1 MPFNISG
8 SVLSSLPGGFF
19 RVSPFIRG
27 LFPGFM
33 SGGHRRTG
41 TVPERKC
48 ACLSALGGHRSRLP
62 RCCGKAQRASFIR
75 DFPTRKK
82 NRGRSDRSFLVF
94 PICAK
99 KHGSALSADLSFRKA
114 RSALSEISAA
124 NGLIVHQIAG
134 IPRKNNFPCFED
146 IRAIRGGKRLV
157 CVLLNEQNRGA

>member
-1 MPFNISG
+1 M
-8 SVLSSLPGGFF
+8 
-19 RVSPFIRG
+19 
-27 LFPGFM
+27 
-33 SGGHRRTG
+33 
-41 TVPERKC
+41 
-48 ACLSALGGHRSRLP
+48 RLP
-62 RCCGKAQRASFIR
+62 VGAWRTPQPAPPLIGKARRASFIR

-94 PICAK
+94 PISAK
-99 KHGSALSADLSFRKA
+99 KHGSALSAGLSFRKA

>member
-1 MPFNISG
+1 MEGYF
-8 SVLSSLPGGFF
+8 LSSG
-19 RVSPFIRG
+19 R
-27 LFPGFM
+27 LFPGFPVYP
-33 SGGHRRTG
+33 GAFPGFRVRRTQAD
-41 TVPERKC
+41 RN
-48 ACLSALGGHRSRLP
+48 RSRTEMRLP
-62 RCCGKAQRASFIR
+62 VGAWRTPQPAPPLIGKAQRASFIR